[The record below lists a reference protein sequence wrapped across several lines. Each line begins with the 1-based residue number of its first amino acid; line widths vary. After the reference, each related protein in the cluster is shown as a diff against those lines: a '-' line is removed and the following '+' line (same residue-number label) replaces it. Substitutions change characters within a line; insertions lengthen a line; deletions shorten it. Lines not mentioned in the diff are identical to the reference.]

1 MDQAVEIQAL
11 VTDGSDSLCC
21 VHGTLFSQSAS
32 LHLAP
37 VVQML
42 DNATHWINHY
52 PEDKY

>member
-1 MDQAVEIQAL
+1 MDQAVKIQAL

-21 VHGTLFSQSAS
+21 VHGTLFSHSAS
-32 LHLAP
+32 LHMAS

-42 DNATHWINHY
+42 DNATLWINRN